1 MEFQVGEKV
10 VYPTQGI
17 GVVESIQS
25 RTTSEGRVSGYALRF
40 LSDDSRVFV
49 PRASAHGIGLRPM
62 VTKADAGRILAM
74 VADGTVQHRSNWKG
88 RFKENTDRMRTGSL
102 FDVAA
107 VLKALASLRRT
118 QVLSFR
124 ERRMFERAKFL
135 IVSEIAEVEGKS
147 RAVVERRVEEALA
160 RTLDAEPRPAR
171 QKPVGRKKPVHS

>member
-25 RTTSEGRVSGYALRF
+25 RTTSEGRVSGYDLRF
-40 LSDDSRVFV
+40 LSNDSRVFV
-49 PRASAHGIGLRPM
+49 PQASAPGIGLRPM
-62 VTKADAGRILAM
+62 VTKADATRILAM
-74 VADGTVQHRSNWKG
+74 VADGSVAHHTNWKG
-88 RFKENTDRMRTGSL
+88 RFKENSDKMRTGSL
-102 FDVAA
+102 FDVAS

-135 IVSEIAEVEGKS
+135 IISEIAEVEGKS
-147 RAVVERRVEEALA
+147 LAAVERRVDEALD
-160 RTLDAEPRPAR
+160 RTLSAEPRPVR
-171 QKPVGRKKPVHS
+171 QKPVAQRRPVNA